1 MTESRLFKILYLLL
15 ERGRTTAPELASLF
29 EVSIRT
35 IYRDVDKLSLA
46 GIPIYCSPGKGGG
59 IFLMKDFVL
68 DKALFSESERDELLA
83 ALQGLQVITDAEQV
97 ETLAKLQSLFQVQA
111 TSWLE
116 VDFTDWRK
124 KADQKELF
132 DTIRQAILQR
142 RVLSFSYLNGRGERE
157 QRKIEALKLVFKSQN
172 WYVAGFCRLR
182 QAPRFFKLNRM
193 RDCQMLE
200 ERFKQRVLNE
210 KFSPKERLRDTVK
223 VLLKFD
229 KKHAFRVYEE
239 FSEAEI
245 EETDG
250 GIYVE
255 THLPSHDSLYTYL
268 LSFLDGVE
276 IMEPPRLREE
286 FKEKLK
292 AIADIYKS

>member
-15 ERGRTTAPELASLF
+15 EQGRTTAPELASLF

-83 ALQGLQVITDAEQV
+83 ALQGLQIITDAEQV

-111 TSWLE
+111 TYWLE

-132 DTIRQAILQR
+132 DTIKQAILQR

-200 ERFKQRVLNE
+200 ERFKQRVLDE
-210 KFSPKERLRDTVK
+210 KLSSEERLGGTVK

-229 KKHAFRVYEE
+229 RKHAFRVYEE

-245 EETDG
+245 EETDRS
-250 GIYVE
+250 IYVE

-276 IMEPPRLREE
+276 IMEPSRLREE

>member
-1 MTESRLFKILYLLL
+1 
-15 ERGRTTAPELASLF
+15 
-29 EVSIRT
+29 
-35 IYRDVDKLSLA
+35 
-46 GIPIYCSPGKGGG
+46 
-59 IFLMKDFVL
+59 MKDFVL

-83 ALQGLQVITDAEQV
+83 ALQGLQILTDGEQV
-97 ETLAKLQSLFQVQA
+97 ETLSKLQSLFQVQA
-111 TSWLE
+111 ASWLE

-132 DTIRQAILQR
+132 DTIKQAILQR

-182 QAPRFFKLNRM
+182 QAPRFFKLSRM

-200 ERFKQRVLNE
+200 ERFKQRVLDE
-210 KFSPKERLRDTVK
+210 KFSPEEQLVNTVK
-223 VLLKFD
+223 VVLKFD
-229 KKHAFRVYEE
+229 WKHAFRVYEE

-245 EETDG
+245 EETEG
-250 GIYVE
+250 SLYVQ

>member
-1 MTESRLFKILYLLL
+1 M
-15 ERGRTTAPELASLF
+15 
-29 EVSIRT
+29 
-35 IYRDVDKLSLA
+35 
-46 GIPIYCSPGKGGG
+46 
-59 IFLMKDFVL
+59 
-68 DKALFSESERDELLA
+68 
-83 ALQGLQVITDAEQV
+83 
-97 ETLAKLQSLFQVQA
+97 
-111 TSWLE
+111 
-116 VDFTDWRK
+116 DFTDWRK

-132 DTIRQAILQR
+132 DTIKQAILQR

-182 QAPRFFKLNRM
+182 QAPRFFKLSRM
-193 RDCQMLE
+193 RYCQMLE
-200 ERFKQRVLNE
+200 ERFKQRVLDE
-210 KFSPKERLRDTVK
+210 KFSPEEQLVNTVK
-223 VLLKFD
+223 VVLKFD
-229 KKHAFRVYEE
+229 WKHAFRVYEE

-245 EETDG
+245 EETEG
-250 GIYVE
+250 SLYVE

>member
-15 ERGRTTAPELASLF
+15 EQGSTTAPELASLF

-68 DKALFSESERDELLA
+68 DKALFSESERAELLA
-83 ALQGLQVITDAEQV
+83 ALQGFQVLTDGEQV

-116 VDFTDWRK
+116 VDLTDWRK

-132 DTIRQAILQR
+132 DTIKQAILQR
-142 RVLSFSYLNGRGERE
+142 RVLSFSYLNGCGERE
-157 QRKIEALKLVFKSQN
+157 QRRLETLKLVFKSQN

-182 QAPRFFKLNRM
+182 QAPRFFKLSRM
-193 RDCQMLE
+193 RDCHMLE
-200 ERFKQRVLNE
+200 ERFKQRVLDE
-210 KFSPKERLRDTVK
+210 KFSPEERLGGTVK

-229 KKHAFRVYEE
+229 RKHAFRVYEE

-250 GIYVE
+250 SLSVQ